1 MDFATPPPKA
11 VAEAFIDCLALLAE
25 AAELGWVR
33 RAGDVTAVLTDVP
46 VAALNGVWATG
57 AAARREDLDAGLD
70 EIAAR
75 AVPYCIQARPQ
86 CHAVAA
92 AVADRRGMVAAP
104 EIPLMAAVG
113 PVSVREPRE
122 LAIRRLEVGE
132 SRLHAELAGAAFEA
146 PPDLFATIITEA
158 TLGLPAVRGYVG
170 EVGGT
175 PVATAIAA
183 TVGDSV
189 GVFNVATA
197 AQHRRRGYGAAV
209 TSRAISDGRAAGATW
224 SWLQSSEQ
232 ASGVYR
238 RLGFA
243 TLEHW
248 SCWLSD

>member
-1 MDFATPPPKA
+1 MDFAAPPPDA
-11 VAEAFIDCLALLAE
+11 VAEALVDCLAVLAG

-33 RAGDVTAVLTDVP
+33 RAGGVTALLTDVP
-46 VAALNGVWATG
+46 VATLNGVWATRSD
-57 AAARREDLDAGLD
+57 AQSEEIDAGLD
-70 EIAAR
+70 EVVAR
-75 AVPYCIQARPQ
+75 AVPYSIQARPQ

-92 AVADRRGMVAAP
+92 DVAQRRGMVAAP

-113 PVSVREPRE
+113 PVSVREPRG

-146 PPDLFATIITEA
+146 PTDLFATIITEA

-183 TVGDSV
+183 TTGDSV

-224 SWLQSSEQ
+224 SWLQSTEG
-232 ASGVYR
+232 ASRMYR
-238 RLGFA
+238 RLGFV
-243 TLEHW
+243 TLEQW
-248 SCWLSD
+248 SCWLGG